1 MDNGV
6 LIGKQKGRGLKFKFK
21 TIIYSSEQ
29 KWFLQLQLRL
39 EFIGTMDNNHSKDY
53 QNHNHIT

>member
-39 EFIGTMDNNHSKDY
+39 EFIGTMDNNHSQDY